1 MSEYGRVRT
10 QSARWGVVKEAT
22 EVVRSHIMMPRFKKK
37 KKHFIKVKLTYK
49 KLHLFKKNVAHI

>member
-1 MSEYGRVRT
+1 MSESGRVRT
-10 QSARWGVVKEAT
+10 QSARWGVAKEAA

-37 KKHFIKVKLTYK
+37 KHCIKVKLTYK

>member
-37 KKHFIKVKLTYK
+37 KTLY
-49 KLHLFKKNVAHI
+49 